1 MQKLEVRSQKPE
13 VRKEGFLIFTAYCLL
28 LTAYFFSGCATS
40 KTESKKLDNA
50 ASSQKVEE
58 KADQSK
64 REKAALTKV
73 YAEPSADMVQLTI
86 ETTDPLQY
94 TAFKLNDPSRLIIDL
109 SNVGLGDIK
118 SPIKVERGVV
128 GAVAL
133 HYFEQSNTTRVEI
146 GLSAPISHEIS
157 KPVSNKI
164 IVSIKNKSTEED
176 NETTVASGKIIT
188 VNSIDVQRLSDG
200 KTRIIVKTDSVEPK
214 FTLIKKEDLKRLSMD
229 VEDARILPQGQKA
242 LDTTQVSTFV
252 KKVSAFQHKDKPQPI
267 VRIVAELTEISSYNI
282 SRNGTDIV
290 LDIEPPGVASKKI
303 EAKQSVSAEAKIN
316 DVSLEGGKKYNGR
329 KISLDFQDAD
339 ITNILR
345 LIAEVSELNVITSE
359 DVKGKV
365 TMRLINIPW
374 EQALDVILKTNKLD
388 MIREGSIIRIAPAV
402 KVAEERKAFAA
413 KVAEERKAFMEAKKT
428 VVESKVVEEEVE
440 ELVTE
445 ILSISYAQAGD
456 LTKNLEK
463 IKSKRGD
470 ITIDERTN
478 TLIIKDIKGKIADMK
493 SLIAKLDKRTQQ
505 VLIEARIVEVNKNYS
520 KELGIEWGGNFNLA
534 SDVNFPNTVAIT
546 GSSVGTSAVSLPA
559 AAGSGTGG
567 AISATLGSV
576 TGATQLDLRLSALEA
591 TGKARILSTP
601 KITTL
606 NNKEALIESGR
617 SIPYATVSQSG
628 TQVQF
633 IDATISLSVKPQIT
647 PDNYVSMKIIATKN
661 EADFANQVQG
671 TPSIIKKKATTEVL
685 IKDGDTTVIGGLY
698 KTSQT
703 ENVAGVPWFMK
714 IPIIGWFF
722 KKQTDTELG
731 EELLIFITPKIIRS

>member
-157 KPVSNKI
+157 KPASNKI
-164 IVSIKNKSTEED
+164 IVSIKSKSTEEN

-252 KKVSAFQHKDKPQPI
+252 KKVSSFQHKDKPQPI

-388 MIREGSIIRIAPAV
+388 MIREGSIIRIAPAA
-402 KVAEERKAFAA
+402 KIAEEKKAFN
-413 KVAEERKAFMEAKKT
+413 EAKKAAI
-428 VVESKVVEEEVE
+428 EGKVVEEETE
-440 ELVTE
+440 ELITE
-445 ILSISYAQAGD
+445 IFSISYAKAGD

-478 TLIIKDIKGKIADMK
+478 TLIVKDIAKKITEMK
-493 SLIAKLDKRTQQ
+493 SLVEKLDKRTPQ
-505 VLIEARIVEVNKNYS
+505 VLIEARIVEVNKNFS
-520 KELGIEWGGNFNLA
+520 KELGIEWGGKFNLA
-534 SDVNFPNTVAIT
+534 SDVNFPNTVAVT

-559 AAGSGTGG
+559 AAGLGSGG

-601 KITTL
+601 KITTSD
-606 NNKEALIESGR
+606 NKEAVIESGR

-628 TQVQF
+628 TQIQF
-633 IDATISLSVKPQIT
+633 IDATISLTVTPHIT
-647 PDNYVSMKIIATKN
+647 SDNFVSMKIIATKN

-671 TPSIIKKKATTEVL
+671 TPSIIKKKANTEVL

-698 KTSQT
+698 KTTKT

-714 IPIIGWFF
+714 IPIIGWLF
-722 KKQTDTELG
+722 KKKTDKDDG

>member
-164 IVSIKNKSTEED
+164 IVSIKSKSTEEN

-252 KKVSAFQHKDKPQPI
+252 KKVSSFQHKDKPQPI

-388 MIREGSIIRIAPAV
+388 MIREGSIIRIAPAA
-402 KVAEERKAFAA
+402 KIAEEKKAFN
-413 KVAEERKAFMEAKKT
+413 EAKKAAI
-428 VVESKVVEEEVE
+428 EGKVVEEETE
-440 ELVTE
+440 ELITE
-445 ILSISYAQAGD
+445 IFSISYAKAGD

-478 TLIIKDIKGKIADMK
+478 TLIVKDIAKKITEMK
-493 SLIAKLDKRTQQ
+493 SLVEKLDKRTPQ
-505 VLIEARIVEVNKNYS
+505 VLIEARIVEVNKNFS
-520 KELGIEWGGNFNLA
+520 KELGIEWGGKFNLA
-534 SDVNFPNTVAIT
+534 SDVNFPNTVAVT

-559 AAGSGTGG
+559 AAGLGSGG

-601 KITTL
+601 KITTSD
-606 NNKEALIESGR
+606 NKEAVIESGR

-628 TQVQF
+628 TQIQF
-633 IDATISLSVKPQIT
+633 IDATISLTVTPHIT
-647 PDNYVSMKIIATKN
+647 PDNFVSMKIVATKN

-671 TPSIIKKKATTEVL
+671 TPSIIKKKANTEVL
-685 IKDGDTTVIGGLY
+685 IRDGETTVIGGLY
-698 KTSQT
+698 KTTKQ
-703 ENVAGVPWFMK
+703 ENVAGVPWLMK
-714 IPIIGWFF
+714 IPIIGWLF
-722 KKQTDTELG
+722 KKKSDRDDG

>member
-1 MQKLEVRSQKPE
+1 MQKTENRRQKKI
-13 VRKEGFLIFTAYCLL
+13 VGSKQYAVGSKTTSYLLFTAYCLL

-50 ASSQKVEE
+50 ASSLKVEE

-252 KKVSAFQHKDKPQPI
+252 KKVSSFQHKDKPQPI

-402 KVAEERKAFAA
+402 KIAEEKKAFN
-413 KVAEERKAFMEAKKT
+413 EAKKAAI
-428 VVESKVVEEEVE
+428 EGKVVEDAFE
-440 ELVTE
+440 ELITE
-445 ILSISYAQAGD
+445 IFSISYAKAGD

-478 TLIIKDIKGKIADMK
+478 TLIVKDIAKKVTEMK
-493 SLIAKLDKRTQQ
+493 SLVEKLDKRTPQ
-505 VLIEARIVEVNKNYS
+505 VLIEARIVEVNKNFS
-520 KELGIEWGGNFNLA
+520 KELGIEWGGKFNLA
-534 SDVNFPNTVAIT
+534 SDVNFPNTVAVT

-559 AAGSGTGG
+559 AAGLGSGG

-601 KITTL
+601 KITTSD
-606 NNKEALIESGR
+606 NKEAVIESGR

-628 TQVQF
+628 TQIQF
-633 IDATISLSVKPQIT
+633 IDATISLTVTPHIT
-647 PDNYVSMKIIATKN
+647 PDNFVSMKIVATKN

-671 TPSIIKKKATTEVL
+671 TPSIIKKKANTEVL
-685 IKDGDTTVIGGLY
+685 IRDGETTVIGGLY
-698 KTSQT
+698 KTTKQ
-703 ENVAGVPWFMK
+703 ENVAGVPWLMK
-714 IPIIGWFF
+714 IPIIGWLF
-722 KKQTDTELG
+722 KKKSDRDDG

>member
-1 MQKLEVRSQKPE
+1 M
-13 VRKEGFLIFTAYCLL
+13 

-157 KPVSNKI
+157 KPASNKI
-164 IVSIKNKSTEED
+164 IVSIKSKSTEEN

-388 MIREGSIIRIAPAV
+388 MIREGSIIRIAPAA
-402 KVAEERKAFAA
+402 KIAEEKKAFN
-413 KVAEERKAFMEAKKT
+413 EAKKAAI
-428 VVESKVVEEEVE
+428 EGKVVEEETE
-440 ELVTE
+440 ELITE
-445 ILSISYAQAGD
+445 IFSISYAKAGD

-478 TLIIKDIKGKIADMK
+478 TLIVKDIAKKITEMK
-493 SLIAKLDKRTQQ
+493 SLVEKLDKRTPQ
-505 VLIEARIVEVNKNYS
+505 VLIEARIVEVNKNFS
-520 KELGIEWGGNFNLA
+520 KELGIEWGGKFNLA
-534 SDVNFPNTVAIT
+534 SDVNFPNTVAVT

-559 AAGSGTGG
+559 AAGLGSGG

-601 KITTL
+601 KITTSD
-606 NNKEALIESGR
+606 NKEAVIESGR

-628 TQVQF
+628 TQIQF
-633 IDATISLSVKPQIT
+633 IDATISLTVTPHIT
-647 PDNYVSMKIIATKN
+647 PDNFVSMKIVATKN

-671 TPSIIKKKATTEVL
+671 TPSIIKKKANTEVL
-685 IKDGDTTVIGGLY
+685 IRDGETTVIGGLY
-698 KTSQT
+698 KTTKQ
-703 ENVAGVPWFMK
+703 ENVAGVPWLMK
-714 IPIIGWFF
+714 IPIIGWLF
-722 KKQTDTELG
+722 KKKSDRDDG

>member
-157 KPVSNKI
+157 KPASNKI
-164 IVSIKNKSTEED
+164 IVSIKSKSTEEN

-388 MIREGSIIRIAPAV
+388 MIREGSIIRIAPAA
-402 KVAEERKAFAA
+402 KIAEEKKAFN
-413 KVAEERKAFMEAKKT
+413 EAKKAAI
-428 VVESKVVEEEVE
+428 EGKVVEEETE
-440 ELVTE
+440 ELITE
-445 ILSISYAQAGD
+445 IFSISYAKAGD

-478 TLIIKDIKGKIADMK
+478 TLIVKDIAKKITEMK
-493 SLIAKLDKRTQQ
+493 SLVEKLDKRTPQ
-505 VLIEARIVEVNKNYS
+505 VLIEARIVEVNKNFS
-520 KELGIEWGGNFNLA
+520 KELGIEWGGKFNLA
-534 SDVNFPNTVAIT
+534 SDVNFPNTVAVT

-559 AAGSGTGG
+559 AAGLGSGG

-601 KITTL
+601 KITTSD
-606 NNKEALIESGR
+606 NKEAVIESGR

-628 TQVQF
+628 TQIQF
-633 IDATISLSVKPQIT
+633 IDATISLTVTPHIT
-647 PDNYVSMKIIATKN
+647 PDNFVSMKIVATKN

-671 TPSIIKKKATTEVL
+671 TPSIIKKKANTEVL
-685 IKDGDTTVIGGLY
+685 IRDGETTVIGGLY
-698 KTSQT
+698 KTTKQ
-703 ENVAGVPWFMK
+703 ENVAGVPWLMK
-714 IPIIGWFF
+714 IPIIGWLF
-722 KKQTDTELG
+722 KKKSDRDDG

>member
-157 KPVSNKI
+157 KPASNKI
-164 IVSIKNKSTEED
+164 IVSIKSKSTEEN

-252 KKVSAFQHKDKPQPI
+252 KKVSSFQHKDKPQPI

-388 MIREGSIIRIAPAV
+388 MIREGNIIRIAPAA
-402 KVAEERKAFAA
+402 KIAEEKKAFN
-413 KVAEERKAFMEAKKT
+413 EAKKAAI
-428 VVESKVVEEEVE
+428 EGKVVEEETE
-440 ELVTE
+440 ELITE
-445 ILSISYAQAGD
+445 IFSISYAKAGD

-478 TLIIKDIKGKIADMK
+478 TLIVKDIAKKITEMK
-493 SLIAKLDKRTQQ
+493 SLVEKLDKRTPQ
-505 VLIEARIVEVNKNYS
+505 VLIEARIVEVNKNFS
-520 KELGIEWGGNFNLA
+520 KELGIEWGGKFNLA
-534 SDVNFPNTVAIT
+534 SDVNFPNTVAVT

-559 AAGSGTGG
+559 AAGLGSGG

-601 KITTL
+601 KITTSD
-606 NNKEALIESGR
+606 NKEAVIESGR

-628 TQVQF
+628 TQIQF
-633 IDATISLSVKPQIT
+633 IDATISLTVTPHIT
-647 PDNYVSMKIIATKN
+647 PDNFVSMKIVATKN

-671 TPSIIKKKATTEVL
+671 TPSIIKKKANTEVL
-685 IKDGDTTVIGGLY
+685 IRDGETTVIGGLY
-698 KTSQT
+698 KTTKQ
-703 ENVAGVPWFMK
+703 ENVAGVPWLMK
-714 IPIIGWFF
+714 IPIIGWLF
-722 KKQTDTELG
+722 KKKSDRDDG

>member
-157 KPVSNKI
+157 KPASNKI
-164 IVSIKNKSTEED
+164 IVSIKSKSTEEN

-388 MIREGSIIRIAPAV
+388 MIREGSIIRIAPAA
-402 KVAEERKAFAA
+402 KIAEEKKAFN
-413 KVAEERKAFMEAKKT
+413 EAKKAAI
-428 VVESKVVEEEVE
+428 EGKVVEEETE
-440 ELVTE
+440 ELITE
-445 ILSISYAQAGD
+445 IFSISYAKAGD

-478 TLIIKDIKGKIADMK
+478 TLIVKDIAKKVTEMK
-493 SLIAKLDKRTQQ
+493 SLVEKLDKRTPQ
-505 VLIEARIVEVNKNYS
+505 VLIEARIVEVNKNFS
-520 KELGIEWGGNFNLA
+520 KELGIEWGGKFNLA
-534 SDVNFPNTVAIT
+534 SDVNFPNTVAVT

-559 AAGSGTGG
+559 AAGLGSGG

-601 KITTL
+601 KITTSD
-606 NNKEALIESGR
+606 NKEAVIESGR

-628 TQVQF
+628 TQIQF
-633 IDATISLSVKPQIT
+633 IDATISLTVTPHIT
-647 PDNYVSMKIIATKN
+647 PDNFVSMKIVATKN

-671 TPSIIKKKATTEVL
+671 TPSIIKKKANTEVL
-685 IKDGDTTVIGGLY
+685 IRDGETTVIGGLY
-698 KTSQT
+698 KTTKQ
-703 ENVAGVPWFMK
+703 ENVAGVPWLMK
-714 IPIIGWFF
+714 IPIIGWLF
-722 KKQTDTELG
+722 KKKSDRDDG

>member
-164 IVSIKNKSTEED
+164 IVSIKSKSTEEN

-388 MIREGSIIRIAPAV
+388 MIREGSIIRIAPAA
-402 KVAEERKAFAA
+402 KIAEEKKAFN
-413 KVAEERKAFMEAKKT
+413 EAKKAAI
-428 VVESKVVEEEVE
+428 EGKVVEEETE
-440 ELVTE
+440 ELITE
-445 ILSISYAQAGD
+445 IFSISYAKAGD

-478 TLIIKDIKGKIADMK
+478 TLIVKDIAKKITEMK
-493 SLIAKLDKRTQQ
+493 SLVEKLDKRTPQ
-505 VLIEARIVEVNKNYS
+505 VLIEARIVEVNKNFS
-520 KELGIEWGGNFNLA
+520 KELGIEWGGKFNLA
-534 SDVNFPNTVAIT
+534 SDVNFPNTVAVT

-559 AAGSGTGG
+559 AAGLGSGG

-601 KITTL
+601 KITTSD
-606 NNKEALIESGR
+606 NKEAVIESGR

-628 TQVQF
+628 TQIQF
-633 IDATISLSVKPQIT
+633 IDATISLTVTPHIT
-647 PDNYVSMKIIATKN
+647 PDNFVSMKIVATKN

-671 TPSIIKKKATTEVL
+671 TPSIIKKKANTEVL
-685 IKDGDTTVIGGLY
+685 IRDGETTVIGGLY
-698 KTSQT
+698 KTTKQ
-703 ENVAGVPWFMK
+703 ENVAGVPWLMK
-714 IPIIGWFF
+714 IPIIGWLF
-722 KKQTDTELG
+722 KKKSDRDDG

>member
-1 MQKLEVRSQKPE
+1 MPEDRRQKTEVRSQKSE
-13 VRKEGFLIFTAYCLL
+13 VRSQKLKVRSLFAFCLL
-28 LTAYFFSGCATS
+28 FSVFCLLFFGCATP
-40 KTESKKLDNA
+40 KTESKKISNT
-50 ASSQKVEE
+50 ASSQKAEE
-58 KADQSK
+58 KAEQTK
-64 REKAALTKV
+64 EKKASLTKV

-86 ETTDPLQY
+86 ETTEALQY
-94 TAFKLNDPSRLIIDL
+94 TAFKLNDPSRLVLDL
-109 SNVGLGDIK
+109 SNVGLGDVK
-118 SPIKVERGVV
+118 SPIKVEKGAV
-128 GAVAL
+128 GAVTL
-133 HYFEQSNTTRVEI
+133 HYFEQSNTARVEI

-157 KPVSNKI
+157 KPATNKI
-164 IVSIKNKSTEED
+164 IVSIKSKSTEEN

-402 KVAEERKAFAA
+402 KIAEEKKAFN
-413 KVAEERKAFMEAKKT
+413 EAKKAAIDG
-428 VVESKVVEEEVE
+428 KVVEEETE
-440 ELVTE
+440 ELITE
-445 ILSISYAQAGD
+445 IFSISYAKAGD

-478 TLIIKDIKGKIADMK
+478 TLIVKDIAKKITEMK
-493 SLIAKLDKRTQQ
+493 SLVEKLDKRTPQ
-505 VLIEARIVEVNKNYS
+505 VLIEARIVEVNKNFS
-520 KELGIEWGGNFNLA
+520 KELGIEWGGKFNLA
-534 SDVNFPNTVAIT
+534 SDVNFPNTVAVT

-559 AAGSGTGG
+559 AAGLGSGG

-601 KITTL
+601 KITTSD
-606 NNKEALIESGR
+606 NKEAVIESGR

-628 TQVQF
+628 TKIQF
-633 IDATISLSVKPQIT
+633 IDATISLTVTPHIT
-647 PDNYVSMKIIATKN
+647 PDNFVSMKIVATKN

-671 TPSIIKKKATTEVL
+671 TPSIIKKKANTEVL
-685 IKDGDTTVIGGLY
+685 IRDGETTVIGGLY
-698 KTSQT
+698 KTTKQ
-703 ENVAGVPWFMK
+703 ENVAGVPWLMK
-714 IPIIGWFF
+714 IPIIGWLF
-722 KKQTDTELG
+722 KKKSDRDDG

>member
-157 KPVSNKI
+157 KPASNKI
-164 IVSIKNKSTEED
+164 IVSIKSKSTEEN

-388 MIREGSIIRIAPAV
+388 MIREGSIIRIAPAA
-402 KVAEERKAFAA
+402 KIAEEKKAFN
-413 KVAEERKAFMEAKKT
+413 EAKKAAI
-428 VVESKVVEEEVE
+428 EGKVVEEETE
-440 ELVTE
+440 ELITE
-445 ILSISYAQAGD
+445 IFSISYAKAGD

-478 TLIIKDIKGKIADMK
+478 TLIVKDIAKKITEMK
-493 SLIAKLDKRTQQ
+493 SLVEKLDKRTPQ
-505 VLIEARIVEVNKNYS
+505 VLIEARIVEVNKNFS
-520 KELGIEWGGNFNLA
+520 KELGIEWGGKFNLA
-534 SDVNFPNTVAIT
+534 SDVNFPNTVAVT

-559 AAGSGTGG
+559 AAGLGSGG

-601 KITTL
+601 KITTSD
-606 NNKEALIESGR
+606 NKEAVIESGR

-628 TQVQF
+628 TQIQF
-633 IDATISLSVKPQIT
+633 IDATISLTVTPHIT
-647 PDNYVSMKIIATKN
+647 PDNFVSMKIVATKN

-671 TPSIIKKKATTEVL
+671 TPSIIKKKA
-685 IKDGDTTVIGGLY
+685 
-698 KTSQT
+698 KTFL
-703 ENVAGVPWFMK
+703 NVSAGNS
-714 IPIIGWFF
+714 
-722 KKQTDTELG
+722 
-731 EELLIFITPKIIRS
+731 LLPFSMPLRHGCSC

>member
-157 KPVSNKI
+157 KPASNKI
-164 IVSIKNKSTEED
+164 IVSIKSKSTEEN

-252 KKVSAFQHKDKPQPI
+252 KKVSSFQHKDKPQPI

-388 MIREGSIIRIAPAV
+388 MIREGSIIRIAPAA
-402 KVAEERKAFAA
+402 KIAEEKKAFN
-413 KVAEERKAFMEAKKT
+413 EAKKAAI
-428 VVESKVVEEEVE
+428 EGKVVEEETE
-440 ELVTE
+440 ELITE
-445 ILSISYAQAGD
+445 IFSISYAKAGD

-478 TLIIKDIKGKIADMK
+478 TLIVKDIAKKITEMK
-493 SLIAKLDKRTQQ
+493 SLVEKLDKRTPQ
-505 VLIEARIVEVNKNYS
+505 VLIEARIVEVNKNFS
-520 KELGIEWGGNFNLA
+520 KELGIEWGGKFNLA
-534 SDVNFPNTVAIT
+534 SDVNFPNTVAVT

-559 AAGSGTGG
+559 AAGLGSGG

-601 KITTL
+601 KITTSD
-606 NNKEALIESGR
+606 NKEAVIESGR

-628 TQVQF
+628 TQIQF
-633 IDATISLSVKPQIT
+633 IDATISLTVTPHIT
-647 PDNYVSMKIIATKN
+647 PDNFVSMKIVATKN

-671 TPSIIKKKATTEVL
+671 TPSIIKKKANTEVL
-685 IKDGDTTVIGGLY
+685 IRDGETTVIGGLY
-698 KTSQT
+698 KTTKQ
-703 ENVAGVPWFMK
+703 ENVAGVPWLMK
-714 IPIIGWFF
+714 IPIIGWLF
-722 KKQTDTELG
+722 KKKSDRDDG